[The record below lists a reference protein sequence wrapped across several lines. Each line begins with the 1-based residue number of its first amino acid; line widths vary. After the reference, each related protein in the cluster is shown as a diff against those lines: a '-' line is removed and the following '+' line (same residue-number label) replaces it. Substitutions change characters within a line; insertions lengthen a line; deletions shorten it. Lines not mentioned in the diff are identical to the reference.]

1 MEVTKMEHIIKNPI
15 IPGFYP
21 DPSVCRVG
29 EDFYMV
35 CSSFEAY
42 PGIPVF
48 HSRDLAN
55 WEQIGYAMTKENGF
69 HVDANTYAGGV
80 MAPTIRYHQ
89 GIFYIINC
97 NFADQG
103 NFIVT
108 AKNPAGPWSMPHWL
122 SDVPGIDASFFFDED
137 GKCYVMGTGDVIE
150 HPDGST
156 ERGIWAAEY
165 DIAEF
170 RIIGEPVA
178 IWDSALR
185 GAASPEAPHIY
196 KIGEYYYLMI
206 AEGGTEHYH
215 AVTIARSKTVLGWYE
230 GNPANPVMTHRQFGF
245 DYPIAN
251 AGHADFVDTPEGNW
265 YAVMLASR
273 TIEGIYKNLGRET
286 YLCPVIW
293 ERGWPIFSP
302 RTGKLEW
309 EYPADAHLP
318 WTEYPKEVER
328 DEFLKP
334 QLAMY
339 WTFWGTPYDDFWR
352 IADSH
357 LYLKCLPHGMAED
370 LKGFGYP
377 KKKGDCVA
385 FLGRRQR
392 QIHFN
397 VSLAM
402 RFMPK
407 GAESAGFVVLQAS
420 NHQFRV
426 ERAVAG
432 EASLRPD
439 TVWECE
445 KQPAGTQVLRLVL
458 STCDFDL
465 MPFMPG
471 FTSKTNTT
479 VLAEVPWDKEQVVI
493 RLRANGERYLFSYG
507 ENEVREYPLGKEADG
522 KRINPEKVG
531 GMVGI
536 LLGMFASSNRTKSEN
551 EAAFDWF
558 WYEEKKS

>member
-1 MEVTKMEHIIKNPI
+1 MEHVIRNPI
-15 IPGFYP
+15 LPGFYP
-21 DPSVCRVG
+21 DPSICRVG

-55 WEQIGYAMTKENGF
+55 WEQIGYAMTKDNGF

-89 GIFYIINC
+89 GTFYIINC

-108 AKNPAGPWSMPHWL
+108 AKHPAGSWSMPHWL
-122 SDVPGIDASFFFDED
+122 SDVPGIDASIFFDED
-137 GKCYVMGTGDVIE
+137 GTCYVMGTGEVIK
-150 HPDGST
+150 HPDGRT

-165 DIAEF
+165 DIEKF
-170 RIIGEPVA
+170 RLIGEPVA

-215 AVTIARSKTVLGWYE
+215 AVTVARSKTVLGWYE

-251 AGHADFVDTPEGNW
+251 AGHADFVDTPKGNW

-273 TIEGIYKNLGRET
+273 TIEGIHKNLGRET
-286 YLCPVIW
+286 YLCPVLW
-293 ERGWPIFSP
+293 ERGWPVFSP

-309 EYPADAHLP
+309 EYPADAYLP
-318 WTEYPKEVER
+318 WTEYPREVER

-334 QLAMY
+334 ELAMY
-339 WTFWGTPYDDFWR
+339 WNFWGTPYEDFWR
-352 IADSH
+352 VADSH

-377 KKKGDCVA
+377 KKTGDCVA

-392 QIHFN
+392 QINFN
-397 VSLAM
+397 VSLSM
-402 RFMPK
+402 RFMPE

-432 EASLRPD
+432 EASLRSD

-445 KQPAGTQVLRLVL
+445 KQPAGTQVLRLLL
-458 STCDFDL
+458 STCDFEL
-465 MPFMPG
+465 MPFMQE
-471 FTSKTNTT
+471 FSSKTHTT
-479 VLAEVPWDKEQVVI
+479 VLAEVPWDKEITVI
-493 RLRANGERYLFSYG
+493 RLRARGERYLFSYG
-507 ENEVREYPLGKEADG
+507 ENEVREIPLGKEADG
-522 KRINPEKVG
+522 RFINPEKVG
-531 GMVGI
+531 GMVGT
-536 LLGMFASSNRTKSEN
+536 LLGMFASSNRTESEK

-558 WYEEKKS
+558 WYEEKE